1 MPQRGWE
8 IGGRRVSFAELRESR
23 DLFLDG
29 WPVPLLLALG
39 REREEDWRIL
49 HPSELGRCLRQR
61 VLLHQVDYFARP
73 DPAWAPLLGTGI
85 HQLLAEQAR
94 TLYPPAECLVEE
106 RLEWAFQVEGETFR
120 LSGQIDLYHRP
131 SRTLVDYK
139 TTKRLREGVD
149 WGYEVQ
155 QNLYAHLL
163 RQQGEAP
170 ERSLLWFVE
179 TQTRRKKGQAGEH
192 LQFQTV
198 EVPLWKAAEVEEVLR
213 HLAAVLVRA
222 HRDGVLPRALAYSDE
237 GSWQCWYCPVW
248 QRCRELER
256 QGQ

>member
-8 IGGRRVSFAELRESR
+8 IGGRRVSFTELRESR
-23 DLFLDG
+23 ALFLDG

-85 HQLLAEQAR
+85 HQLLAEEAR

-155 QNLYAHLL
+155 QNLYPTSSAS
-163 RQQGEAP
+163 RERRRSAP
-170 ERSLLWFVE
+170 S
-179 TQTRRKKGQAGEH
+179 
-192 LQFQTV
+192 
-198 EVPLWKAAEVEEVLR
+198 
-213 HLAAVLVRA
+213 
-222 HRDGVLPRALAYSDE
+222 S
-237 GSWQCWYCPVW
+237 GSWRPRPGARRSRPGSICSFRPW
-248 QRCRELER
+248 RCHCGKRLR
-256 QGQ
+256 SRRCSGTWRPS